1 MITADELSKK
11 YHNWLEEEIMFMTLE
26 NDTIRIDTSFYDR
39 HNDSIIL
46 YVVPESQNNLTITD
60 GGYLVDDLNTEGIS
74 ITNSK
79 KRRNIFFNQL
89 TSNGVQY
96 NEDNNFLIVD
106 SSIENFAK
114 DKHRLLQAILSI
126 SSLLLNGGIE

>member
-1 MITADELSKK
+1 
-11 YHNWLEEEIMFMTLE
+11 MTSSE
-26 NDTIRIDTSFYDR
+26 NSLR
-39 HNDSIIL
+39 
-46 YVVPESQNNLTITD
+46 ITD
-60 GGYLVDDLNTEGIS
+60 GGYVVDDLDAEGIS
-74 ITNSK
+74 ITHS
-79 KRRNIFFNQL
+79 NQL
-89 TSNGVQY
+89 PSYGVRY